1 MRLRRL
7 PPVHSPL
14 RLEALLSGARALGS
28 KGQGR
33 EAVLGWINTTFH
45 PHSSI
50 LTDSGTT
57 ALTLAF
63 RAAQRIRQGPVALP
77 AYCCYDLATATDGA
91 GVDVLLYDMDP
102 FTLGPDWDS
111 YERTLGR
118 GATAVVVAHLYGHP
132 VDLRQAQALADRSG
146 AILIE
151 DAAQGV
157 GARYDN
163 RPLGSFGGIAILSF
177 GRGKGLTAGGGGA
190 LLVHSDDLIPAA
202 TEAGAAIQT
211 QSPAGLMQLG
221 KTAVQ
226 WAFARPSLY
235 ALPASLPFLGLGETI
250 YRRPGKAAPLSRSSA
265 AILSQAITDVQA
277 EANRRR
283 VNAARLAAAV
293 AVGQAARLYQRVPVA
308 TSGDLRMPV
317 HARAE
322 QLREWRSKEASW
334 LGIAPG
340 YPRALADLGGFGN
353 RIGNRDEPFLGAREL
368 SNRLCT
374 LPTHGMLR
382 EGDLNALEHWLQSR

>member
-14 RLEALLSGARALGS
+14 RLKALLSGARAVTGTDE
-28 KGQGR
+28 GR
-33 EAVLGWINTTFH
+33 QAVLGWINTTFQ
-45 PHSSI
+45 PRSSL

-63 RAAQRIRQGPVALP
+63 RAAQRIRRGPVALP

-91 GVDVLLYDMDP
+91 GVDVLLYDIDP
-102 FTLGPDWDS
+102 ITLGPDWDS
-111 YERTLGR
+111 FERTLGR

-132 VDLRQAQALADRSG
+132 IDLRQAQALADRSG

-163 RPLGSFGGIAILSF
+163 RPLGSFGGLAILSF
-177 GRGKGLTAGGGGA
+177 GRGKGLTGGGGGA
-190 LLVHSDDLIPAA
+190 LLVHSDDLMPAVR
-202 TEAGAAIQT
+202 EAGAIIET
-211 QSPAGLMQLG
+211 KGNAGLMHLG

-250 YRRPGKAAPLSRSSA
+250 YRRPGKAALMSRSSA
-265 AILSQAITDVQA
+265 AILSQTIPGIHL

-293 AVGQAARLYQRVPVA
+293 AVGQSARLYKRAPLGA
-308 TSGDLRMPV
+308 SGDLRMPV
-317 HARAE
+317 HAPAE
-322 QLREWRSKEASW
+322 RLSEWRSTEASW

-340 YPRALADLGGFGN
+340 YPRALADLEGFGN
-353 RIGNRDEPFLGAREL
+353 RLGNRDEPFSGAREL
-368 SNRLCT
+368 SDRLCT
-374 LPTHGMLR
+374 LPTHGRLR
-382 EGDLNALEHWLQSR
+382 EGDLRALERWLQLR